1 MEILK
6 MLGQG
11 ILSYIGTVI
20 FAVVISLTAM
30 FGYMSLQL
38 ILFKNGDYLLFI
50 SSNLNIIPIIMIII
64 LFVYLSF
71 VIRDK
76 FFEKKEKQL
85 EIIEDEEDEEPLDI
99 ETLSKLERFFFKLF
113 IKLTDKV
120 IALDDAFYNKIAK
133 AFKILKSL
141 FVLILI
147 IAIYCSMTSYGILY
161 TDSVKISSP
170 LSPKGIIYKYND
182 IKSINVGIADV
193 YKNSYEPYYKIF
205 FNNNKSIDLIGGG
218 VQDESDIDSEDVLI
232 NLDEKLRM
240 HGVIK
245 SVNKNNF
252 KEYSKELDKDYINK
266 LERLFNDK

>member
-20 FAVVISLTAM
+20 LAVVIALITI

-38 ILFKNGDYLLFI
+38 VLFGNGNYLLFI
-50 SSNLNIIPIIMIII
+50 SSNLSIIPIIMIGI
-64 LFVYLSF
+64 LFIYLLLVMREKF
-71 VIRDK
+71 VER
-76 FFEKKEKQL
+76 KEKQL
-85 EIIEDEEDEEPLDI
+85 ELLDEDEEPIDI
-99 ETLSKLERFFFKLF
+99 ETLNKVQKFFFKLI

-147 IAIYCSMTSYGILY
+147 IAIYCSMTSYSILY

-170 LSPKGIIYKYND
+170 LSPKGIIYKYID

-193 YKNSYEPYYKIF
+193 YKNSYEPYYKII
-205 FNNNKSIDLIGGG
+205 FNDNKSIDLFGGG
-218 VQDESDIDSEDVLI
+218 VQEESDIDSEDILI

-252 KEYSKELDKDYINK
+252 KEYSKELDKDYIYK
-266 LERLFNDK
+266 VERLFNYK

>member
-20 FAVVISLTAM
+20 LGVVIALTTI

-38 ILFKNGDYLLFI
+38 VLFGNGNYLLFI
-50 SSNLNIIPIIMIII
+50 SSNLSIIPIIMIGI
-64 LFVYLSF
+64 LFVYLLLVMKEKF
-71 VIRDK
+71 VER
-76 FFEKKEKQL
+76 KEKQL
-85 EIIEDEEDEEPLDI
+85 EILDEDEEPIDI
-99 ETLSKLERFFFKLF
+99 ETLNKVQKFCFKLF
-113 IKLTDKV
+113 NKVTDKV

-133 AFKILKSL
+133 AFKMLKSL
-141 FVLILI
+141 FVSILI
-147 IAIYCSMTSYGILY
+147 ITIYCSMTSYSILY

-170 LSPKGIIYKYND
+170 LYPKGITYKYSD

-205 FNNNKSIDLIGGG
+205 FNNNKSIDLFGGG

-232 NLDEKLRM
+232 NLDERLRM

-252 KEYSKELDKDYINK
+252 KEYSKEFDKDYINK
-266 LERLFNDK
+266 VERLFNDK